1 MALDLNSDQF
11 GILVNKLTNLAI
23 LHNEGMSEKRL
34 EVYIATLMQCPKL
47 NTFDRIVRAIDMASW
62 QLKDFPSP
70 SELNNMFQN
79 L

>member
-1 MALDLNSDQF
+1 MVLDLNSDQF

-47 NTFDRIVRAIDMASW
+47 HTFDRMVRAIDMASW